1 MNQAYFHTSHTD
13 KVREPQCEPPVNRD
27 PEIRRRRKAGA
38 KIKLAGVPRGEFD
51 EMMGYLCLCPPA
63 VCRPSALTYSCRPRS
78 SDADN
83 LRIFYFRT
91 HIALVHRRT
100 TSTTSILKRT
110 SSTSFTWTWDGFTA
124 TLRSSH
130 GLASSRRWRV
140 FRRPHGRV
148 FLRQAGGAPRHRLSL
163 NAEEYS
169 MVVILRM

>member
-1 MNQAYFHTSHTD
+1 
-13 KVREPQCEPPVNRD
+13 
-27 PEIRRRRKAGA
+27 
-38 KIKLAGVPRGEFD
+38 
-51 EMMGYLCLCPPA
+51 MMGYLCHSLCLCPPA

-83 LRIFYFRT
+83 LRILRSNSYRACSQENDKYDFDPQEDLIDQLHLDMGRIY
-91 HIALVHRRT
+91 
-100 TSTTSILKRT
+100 
-110 SSTSFTWTWDGFTA
+110 A

-169 MVVILRM
+169 MVVILRMNRAFIGVHAQALEKDYEPGK

>member
-1 MNQAYFHTSHTD
+1 
-13 KVREPQCEPPVNRD
+13 
-27 PEIRRRRKAGA
+27 
-38 KIKLAGVPRGEFD
+38 
-51 EMMGYLCLCPPA
+51 MMGYLCLCPPA

-83 LRIFYFRT
+83 LRILLSNG

-100 TSTTSILKRT
+100 TSTTSILKQDDLIDQLHLDMGRIY
-110 SSTSFTWTWDGFTA
+110 A

-169 MVVILRM
+169 MVGILRM

>member
-1 MNQAYFHTSHTD
+1 M
-13 KVREPQCEPPVNRD
+13 
-27 PEIRRRRKAGA
+27 
-38 KIKLAGVPRGEFD
+38 
-51 EMMGYLCLCPPA
+51 
-63 VCRPSALTYSCRPRS
+63 
-78 SDADN
+78 
-83 LRIFYFRT
+83 
-91 HIALVHRRT
+91 
-100 TSTTSILKRT
+100 T

-169 MVVILRM
+169 MVVILRMNRSFMEYMRKHEKDYEPGK

>member
-1 MNQAYFHTSHTD
+1 
-13 KVREPQCEPPVNRD
+13 
-27 PEIRRRRKAGA
+27 
-38 KIKLAGVPRGEFD
+38 
-51 EMMGYLCLCPPA
+51 MMGYHSA
-63 VCRPSALTYSCRPRS
+63 SARRPSVAPQQHTVAAHAPPITYG
-78 SDADN
+78 
-83 LRIFYFRT
+83 FYFRT

-100 TSTTSILKRT
+100 TSTTSILKTT

-169 MVVILRM
+169 MVVILRMNRAFMEYMRKHEKDYEPGK